1 MAATCIKA
9 VSDLVRRFRR
19 RAEGRP
25 TCTALIRDTLLVG
38 DENGHISE
46 YHVLSG
52 LKERILIAECGGGE
66 ARTLL
71 AAFGFVW
78 CGHSD
83 GGIRQWQLSDGQL
96 VRTMTGHRGP
106 VLSLCVMGRHLYSG
120 SEDGYVFQWALQDG
134 KKTDYIPMT
143 RGVTCLS
150 AYPQRQ
156 LLIAGDRNGR
166 CAYWDCHSRAT
177 PHMVHEYYCKM
188 QVEAATGKTCI
199 PETRCLVLWYPWLF
213 VAVGECVV
221 EQRCLD
227 DWKLVRSLEH
237 PKAVLTATASLDVLF
252 TGCADGVLRT
262 WDIQTGAMLQRFIG
276 HPPNRPAIDITSP
289 VVAIACHPNNEAL
302 SVHDFSS
309 ASLQLRPG
317 TMTGVHYLLAL
328 HQDGAGCQWKL
339 ASRAACKWMAQYVK
353 TANRP
358 AVTLPVIASRRSSG
372 GMSAGSQGGSRR
384 SSQSMQVAMTV
395 DQLDMIEEQQKKQ
408 HEALTLGFRAH
419 KMLSGFVH
427 GAAQDYICPP
437 MQHSFS
443 GMQQS
448 VVNQQEVWRK
458 IRSGWKGALKQQQ
471 KQNRHNAGLKAV
483 GMLKLEP
490 TELKHTRESPIV
502 LGAVTAASQSWA
514 QPTAQL

>member
-1 MAATCIKA
+1 
-9 VSDLVRRFRR
+9 
-19 RAEGRP
+19 
-25 TCTALIRDTLLVG
+25 
-38 DENGHISE
+38 
-46 YHVLSG
+46 
-52 LKERILIAECGGGE
+52 
-66 ARTLL
+66 
-71 AAFGFVW
+71 
-78 CGHSD
+78 
-83 GGIRQWQLSDGQL
+83 
-96 VRTMTGHRGP
+96 MTGHRGA

-276 HPPNRPAIDITSP
+276 HPPNR
-289 VVAIACHPNNEAL
+289 C
-302 SVHDFSS
+302 
-309 ASLQLRPG
+309 
-317 TMTGVHYLLAL
+317 
-328 HQDGAGCQWKL
+328 
-339 ASRAACKWMAQYVK
+339 
-353 TANRP
+353 TARP
-358 AVTLPVIASRRSSG
+358 AARAPHSSP
-372 GMSAGSQGGSRR
+372 S
-384 SSQSMQVAMTV
+384 TT
-395 DQLDMIEEQQKKQ
+395 QLGIE
-408 HEALTLGFRAH
+408 LV
-419 KMLSGFVH
+419 LSG
-427 GAAQDYICPP
+427 AADL
-437 MQHSFS
+437 
-443 GMQQS
+443 QS
-448 VVNQQEVWRK
+448 ISHHRWWRSLAIQTTRPFPCTISVLRVCSCGPVSAVAVVQ
-458 IRSGWKGALKQQQ
+458 
-471 KQNRHNAGLKAV
+471 
-483 GMLKLEP
+483 
-490 TELKHTRESPIV
+490 
-502 LGAVTAASQSWA
+502 
-514 QPTAQL
+514 